1 VVLPLNS
8 KPCLSFKWLHT
19 LKLILNVD
27 KTKIM
32 LFSGSKKVED
42 NLIPLQTLRGNVIEL
57 VYKYLGIIIDDTLSF
72 GSHITHLKKVKK

>member
-1 VVLPLNS
+1 MIFKMLIFTYIQMFCGAPS
-8 KPCLSFKWLHT
+8 KQQALLKLQVAYT

-42 NLIPLQTLRGNVIEL
+42 NLIPLQTL
-57 VYKYLGIIIDDTLSF
+57 
-72 GSHITHLKKVKK
+72 